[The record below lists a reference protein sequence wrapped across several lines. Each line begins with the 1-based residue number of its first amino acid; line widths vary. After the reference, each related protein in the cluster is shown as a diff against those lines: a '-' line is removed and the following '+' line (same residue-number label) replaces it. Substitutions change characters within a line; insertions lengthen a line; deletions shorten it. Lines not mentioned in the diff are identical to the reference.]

1 MSDGTFVCRQ
11 APVFLQPEPPTVTG
25 GRTVVARKQKVHRK
39 PSKKNMKGFIMY
51 AAVGDVNG
59 AEPLASVDIRRILRF
74 ERGTSQL
81 GLDGVQL

>member
-1 MSDGTFVCRQ
+1 
-11 APVFLQPEPPTVTG
+11 
-25 GRTVVARKQKVHRK
+25 
-39 PSKKNMKGFIMY
+39 MKGFIMY
-51 AAVGDVNG
+51 AAVVDVNG